1 MIAPKPMVLWCIMF
15 RNSGYCTYVATIYNI
30 YIYIYVHVDCLRPLR
45 SVQFLHH
52 PGILIFRWIFA
63 VRSQTCRL
71 GSAHSWLGLDW
82 GSSAADCWPM
92 CFLCEFYH
100 TNSIQMRCHQ
110 VSLSFS
116 FVSVVVGLWEQN
128 FFWIVCQ
135 AESSCYFR
143 LFTFYCA
150 DVSC

>member
-1 MIAPKPMVLWCIMF
+1 MAIAHTLQL
-15 RNSGYCTYVATIYNI
+15 YTI
-30 YIYIYVHVDCLRPLR
+30 YIYTCACRLFKAFKISPVSASPRHPDFSVNFRSQVPDLQTGIRPL
-45 SVQFLHH
+45 VAWAGLGLQC
-52 PGILIFRWIFA
+52 
-63 VRSQTCRL
+63 CRL
-71 GSAHSWLGLDW
+71 LTYV
-82 GSSAADCWPM
+82 
-92 CFLCEFYH
+92 FLCEFYH